1 MKKIF
6 KIIVSIFILL
16 LLIAI
21 GGVFFISRGLEPG
34 MNLVIN
40 DVELSSL
47 SDGIY
52 NGKYEA
58 GRWTNEMNITIK
70 DYKII
75 KIDVVKDVSFAK
87 PEVTEVIISRVI
99 EKQNTKVDVVSGATV
114 TSKAYLKAM
123 ENALKK

>member
-21 GGVFFISRGLEPG
+21 GGVFFISRGLESG

-47 SDGIY
+47 SDGMY
-52 NGKYEA
+52 NGKHEA

-70 DYKII
+70 DHKII
-75 KIDVVKDVSFAK
+75 KIDVVQDVSFAK